1 MSVLAAMA
9 VGLAAGATAGLMG
22 IGGGILFVPALAI
35 FLDKT
40 QIEAEATSLLAI
52 IPVAIVGAWRQA
64 HYGNV
69 RLADANLVR
78 LSASHSIPPSI
89 GECRCSMTV
98 PMPSYMCTPHGR
110 HGSKLRTVRMMSMPL
125 NLSGPFSSKIFSPWT
140 ASS

>member
-64 HYGNV
+64 QYGNV
-69 RLADANLVR
+69 RLADALCIGALSIAGVVAGAIVSNALSQRTLEVVFGLMMLTVALRLVYY
-78 LSASHSIPPSI
+78 
-89 GECRCSMTV
+89 T
-98 PMPSYMCTPHGR
+98 
-110 HGSKLRTVRMMSMPL
+110 LRPEAESQETEKPVRDL
-125 NLSGPFSSKIFSPWT
+125 
-140 ASS
+140 A

>member
-40 QIEAEATSLLAI
+40 QIQAEATSLLAI

-64 HYGNV
+64 QYGNV
-69 RLADANLVR
+69 RLTDALWIGTLSLLGVVAGAVVSNALSQRALEIAFGLMMLTVAFR
-78 LSASHSIPPSI
+78 LAWHA
-89 GECRCSMTV
+89 
-98 PMPSYMCTPHGR
+98 
-110 HGSKLRTVRMMSMPL
+110 
-125 NLSGPFSSKIFSPWT
+125 LSPD
-140 ASS
+140 

>member
-40 QIEAEATSLLAI
+40 QIQAEATSLLAI

-64 HYGNV
+64 QYGNV
-69 RLADANLVR
+69 RLSDALWIGTLSVLGVVAGAVVSNALSQRALEVAFGLMMLTVAFR
-78 LSASHSIPPSI
+78 LAWHA
-89 GECRCSMTV
+89 R
-98 PMPSYMCTPHGR
+98 
-110 HGSKLRTVRMMSMPL
+110 
-125 NLSGPFSSKIFSPWT
+125 SPD
-140 ASS
+140 

>member
-69 RLADANLVR
+69 RLADALWIGALSLAGVVAGAIVSNALSQRTLEVVFGLMMLTVALRLVYY
-78 LSASHSIPPSI
+78 
-89 GECRCSMTV
+89 T
-98 PMPSYMCTPHGR
+98 
-110 HGSKLRTVRMMSMPL
+110 LRPEAEQEETEKPVQDL
-125 NLSGPFSSKIFSPWT
+125 
-140 ASS
+140 A

>member
-40 QIEAEATSLLAI
+40 QIQAEATSLLAI

-64 HYGNV
+64 QYGNV
-69 RLADANLVR
+69 RLTDALWIGTLSVLGIVAGAVVSNALSQRALEVAFGLMMLTVAFR
-78 LSASHSIPPSI
+78 LAWHA
-89 GECRCSMTV
+89 
-98 PMPSYMCTPHGR
+98 
-110 HGSKLRTVRMMSMPL
+110 
-125 NLSGPFSSKIFSPWT
+125 LSPD
-140 ASS
+140 

>member
-40 QIEAEATSLLAI
+40 QIQAEATSLLAI

-64 HYGNV
+64 QYGNV
-69 RLADANLVR
+69 RLTDALWIGTLSVLGVVAGAVVSNALSQRALEVAFGLMMLTVAFR
-78 LSASHSIPPSI
+78 LAWHA
-89 GECRCSMTV
+89 
-98 PMPSYMCTPHGR
+98 
-110 HGSKLRTVRMMSMPL
+110 
-125 NLSGPFSSKIFSPWT
+125 LSPD
-140 ASS
+140 